1 MMGSPREIKLNE
13 EEKFLKMI
21 IEKMTCGRQ
30 RRYIFQPII
39 PKKRKQNTWSRRY
52 LKIYLKIYFL
62 KINVKVFILFDLLK
76 CIHTRTHIY
85 IYTHR
90 HTCILVHA
98 RS

>member
-39 PKKRKQNTWSRRY
+39 PKKESK
-52 LKIYLKIYFL
+52 
-62 KINVKVFILFDLLK
+62 
-76 CIHTRTHIY
+76 THGVEDI
-85 IYTHR
+85 
-90 HTCILVHA
+90 
-98 RS
+98 